1 LKKFTK
7 NKLKIDW
14 LILLIFA
21 ILVIFGLL
29 NLYSTTS
36 SLSSTSK
43 QLFNLQSIYGNQL
56 KWILISVFFGILIFI
71 INYQIFNL
79 FAHIF
84 YIFGIILLI
93 LVLIFGIEIRDTK
106 AWIKIMNFNFQ
117 PSEFVKITTSLG
129 LAYFISE
136 HNITHF
142 NFKNLLKC
150 SILIFLPAALI
161 LMQPDT
167 GTALVFFSFLIVLYR
182 EGMPGWILI
191 SLFYIA
197 VVFILSLKYPFHITI
212 NILLFSSIIFYGL
225 LSKNGKHLIVALAIF
240 IITFILTSFFNKKFF
255 HFEKSI
261 INYTF
266 FVLTAFIFIIFKFV
280 YKLKHYILLIL
291 IFLASASFSY
301 SVDFV
306 FDKFLKPHQQS
317 RIKVMLGIETDTKKY
332 GYNLNQSK
340 IAIGSGGFSGKG
352 FHKGTQTKLNFVPEQ
367 STDFIFC
374 TVGEEWG
381 FLGSFFLL
389 LLYFILIKRI
399 IDISERQKSRFI
411 RIYGYCVASI
421 IFFHVAI
428 NIGMTIGLFPIIGIP
443 LPFFSY
449 GGSSIIA
456 FSLLLFIFLRLT
468 SVRTLFA

>member
-1 LKKFTK
+1 LKSIAQK
-7 NKLKIDW
+7 KLRVDLIILIVY
-14 LILLIFA
+14 LILLIF
-21 ILVIFGLL
+21 GWL

-36 SLSSTSK
+36 TLSSH
-43 QLFNLQSIYGNQL
+43 QLFNLQTIYGNQL
-56 KWILISVFFGILIFI
+56 KWILISLILGVFIFV
-71 INYQIFNL
+71 INYQVYNL

-84 YIFGIILLI
+84 YFIGICLLI
-93 LVLIFGIEIRDTK
+93 IVLIFGTEIRDTK
-106 AWIKIMNFNFQ
+106 AWIKIFNFNFQ

-136 HNITHF
+136 FNITRF
-142 NFKNLLKC
+142 NFKNLILC
-150 SILIFLPAALI
+150 FIIIFTPAILILL
-161 LMQPDT
+161 QPDT
-167 GTALVFFSFLIVLYR
+167 GTALVFSSFLLVLFR

-191 SLFYIA
+191 TLFFTA
-197 VVFILSLKYPFHITI
+197 VLFILSLIYPINTI
-212 NILLFSSIIFYGL
+212 LIILSSCTILFYGL
-225 LSKNGKHLIVALAIF
+225 INKNTRHVIIALFIYFITYIILKVINKNFLNFDKSTIQYIFFFITTTIF
-240 IITFILTSFFNKKFF
+240 IVLKFI
-255 HFEKSI
+255 
-261 INYTF
+261 
-266 FVLTAFIFIIFKFV
+266 
-280 YKLKHYILLIL
+280 YKLKNFLLL
-291 IFLASASFSY
+291 AVIFLFSLTFSY

-317 RIKVMLGIETDTKKY
+317 RIKVTLGIETDTKKY

-352 FHKGTQTKLNFVPEQ
+352 FQKGTQTKLNFVPEQ

-381 FLGSFFLL
+381 FIGSSILI
-389 LLYFILIKRI
+389 LLYSILIFRI
-399 IDISERQKSRFI
+399 ISISEQQKLRFV
-411 RIYGYCVASI
+411 RIYGYSVASI

-456 FSLLLFIFLRLT
+456 FSILLFIFLRLT
-468 SVRTLFA
+468 SIKTLFT